1 MHMILIEA
9 GSLALTFVLTIV
21 VIAITAI
28 GCR

>member
-1 MHMILIEA
+1 MHMILVEA

-28 GCR
+28 GCK